1 MPSASDLTIRP
12 ATARDF
18 DAVARLNAEVQQLH
32 ADALPHLFKP
42 VSPESFPRPRF
53 EHMLGQEGCHLR
65 VAVADGPVAYL
76 LAELV
81 EPPQTHARFAQRVL
95 RIHEVSVAA
104 DFRGRGCG
112 SALLQDAQSLAESS
126 GVTRL
131 DLDTWW
137 FNEHARGFFKAAGF
151 RELNVRLASD
161 CSPGRR

>member
-1 MPSASDLTIRP
+1 MPPARDLTIRP
-12 ATARDF
+12 ATVGDYE
-18 DAVARLNAEVQQLH
+18 AVARLNAEVQQLH

-42 VSPESFPRPRF
+42 ASPASFPQPRF
-53 EHMLGQEGCHLR
+53 EHMLGQAGCHLL

-81 EPPQTHARFAQRVL
+81 EPPQTHARYAQRAL

-112 SALLQDAQSLAESS
+112 SALLQDARSLAASH

-137 FNEHARGFFKAAGF
+137 FNERARGFFKAAGF
-151 RELNVRLASD
+151 RELNVRLVSD
-161 CSPGRR
+161 SSSGQQ